1 VAAVVFLFGYIKLNR
16 EYMYKLTID
25 KSTLVLSIANSIL
38 ATGIILWPSSE
49 SGSTS
54 TYEGSPPQINSNTS
68 TVKQPSG
75 GDSDTSEITGDGTPG
90 SSSTTDAT
98 SDTVGGE
105 YLTSVEDLSIPL
117 FDLSNLGIRIQQ
129 YVVAVDIAV
138 QFPLFGLGGANFYYI
153 SNQIGFHTNYFMH
166 SMYFQVLVETGFPG
180 LLLYLG
186 AITGG
191 LYSGLKTLQ
200 GRSVNP
206 ILTLGAVAGVVGAA
220 AHLSLNPQMTRL
232 AAFMPFWAVLG
243 LLVGQFQRQ
252 VDTAYQPGQR

>member
-1 VAAVVFLFGYIKLNR
+1 
-16 EYMYKLTID
+16 
-25 KSTLVLSIANSIL
+25 L

-54 TYEGSPPQINSNTS
+54 TYEAKPPQTNSNTS
-68 TVKQPSG
+68 TAKQSSG
-75 GDSDTSEITGDGTPG
+75 GDLGVSSTPEDGTPSSPTTTDFASDTAG
-90 SSSTTDAT
+90 NTSST
-98 SDTVGGE
+98 GE
-105 YLTSVEDLSIPL
+105 YLTSVEDLSVPL

-138 QFPLFGLGGANFYYI
+138 QFPFFGLGGANFYYI
-153 SNQIGFHTNYFMH
+153 SNRVGFHTNYFMH

-191 LYSGLKTLQ
+191 LYLGMKTLQ
-200 GRSVNP
+200 SRGVNP

-252 VDTAYQPGQR
+252 VGVT